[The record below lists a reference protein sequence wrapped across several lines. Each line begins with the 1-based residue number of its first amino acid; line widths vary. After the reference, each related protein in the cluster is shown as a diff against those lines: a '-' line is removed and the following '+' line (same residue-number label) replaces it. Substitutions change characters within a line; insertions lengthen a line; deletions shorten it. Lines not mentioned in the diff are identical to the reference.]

1 MNALKYSLIGALIF
15 LFSACNSD
23 KPQTDEAAK
32 SAEPSIVE
40 LTTDQVKNAGVVSEF
55 PELRAI
61 SKTIQATGKLEVP
74 PQNRVSVSAPMGG
87 FIKSTNLLEGM
98 HVHRGDVL
106 AELEHQDILKLQ
118 EDFLEAKERKQWLSQ
133 ELDRQ
138 RTLRKNEANAV
149 KSLQQAE
156 SEFSTAQIRLIG
168 LTERLKMLGI
178 NPSNFQKENMR
189 STIQIRATQ
198 EGYVTAV
205 QANAGKFVSP
215 NDVLFE
221 LINTEHLHAELQ
233 VNEKFIGDLRE
244 GQKVH
249 FELANQPG
257 TKYDAEVY
265 LIGRSL
271 TENRAIRVHG
281 HIKSEDVS
289 LVPGLFIEA
298 MIETGRDSM
307 VSVPQQAVVR
317 FGGRPVVFEEIKN
330 GKYQV
335 LPIEI
340 LGEENGFIAIK
351 SANGMDIQK
360 KKLVSRGAASIL
372 GVLINSI
379 EVEE

>member
-1 MNALKYSLIGALIF
+1 MNTLKYSLIGALIF

-23 KPQTDEAAK
+23 KPKADEATK
-32 SAEPSIVE
+32 LSEPSIIE
-40 LTTDQVKNAGVVSEF
+40 LTAEQVKNAGVVSEF
-55 PELRAI
+55 PELRPI

-74 PQNRVSVSAPMGG
+74 PQNRVSVSAPIGG

-118 EDFLEAKERKQWLSQ
+118 EDFLEARERKQLLSLD
-133 ELDRQ
+133 LDRQ
-138 RTLRKNEANAV
+138 RTLRKDEANAV

-156 SEFSTAQIRLIG
+156 SEFNAAQIRLIG
-168 LTERLKMLGI
+168 LSERMKMIGI
-178 NPSNFQKENMR
+178 NPSSFQKENMR

-221 LINTEHLHAELQ
+221 LINTAHLHAELQ
-233 VNEKFIGDLRE
+233 VNEKFIGDLSE

-257 TKYDAEVY
+257 KKYDAEVY

-271 TENRAIRVHG
+271 SENRAIRVHG

-298 MIETGRDSM
+298 SIETGRDSL

-317 FGGRPVVFEEIKN
+317 FGGRPVVFEEMKS
-330 GKYQV
+330 GKYHV
-335 LPIEI
+335 LPVEI
-340 LGEENGFIAIK
+340 LGEEDGFIAIK
-351 SANGMDIQK
+351 SATGEDIHE
-360 KKLVSRGAASIL
+360 KKLVSAGAASIL
-372 GVLINSI
+372 GVLINSS
-379 EVEE
+379 ESDE

>member
-1 MNALKYSLIGALIF
+1 MNTLKYSLIGALIF

-23 KPQTDEAAK
+23 KPKTEATTK
-32 SAEPSIVE
+32 SSEPSIIE
-40 LTTDQVKNAGVVSEF
+40 LTAEQVNNAGVVSEF
-55 PELRAI
+55 PELRPI

-74 PQNRVSVSAPMGG
+74 PQNRVSVSAPIGG

-118 EDFLEAKERKQWLSQ
+118 EDFLEARERKQLLSLD
-133 ELDRQ
+133 LDRQ
-138 RTLRKNEANAV
+138 RTLRKDEANAV

-156 SEFSTAQIRLIG
+156 SEFNAAQIRLIG
-168 LTERLKMLGI
+168 LSERMKMIGI

-189 STIQIRATQ
+189 STIQIPATQ

-221 LINTEHLHAELQ
+221 LINTAHLHAELQ
-233 VNEKFIGDLRE
+233 VNEKFIGDLSE
-244 GQKVH
+244 GQKLH

-271 TENRAIRVHG
+271 SENRAIRVHG
-281 HIKSEDVS
+281 HIKSEDVK

-298 MIETGRDSM
+298 SIETGLESL

-317 FGGRPVVFEEIKN
+317 FGGRPVVFEEMKG

-335 LPIEI
+335 MPVEI
-340 LGEENGFIAIK
+340 LGEEDGFIAIK
-351 SANGMDIQK
+351 SLSGVDIQK
-360 KKLVSRGAASIL
+360 KKLVSTGAASIL
-372 GVLINSI
+372 GVLINST
-379 EVEE
+379 ETDE

>member
-1 MNALKYSLIGALIF
+1 MNTLKYSLIGAHMF

-23 KPQTDEAAK
+23 KPNSNEVSKPSETSIIEL
-32 SAEPSIVE
+32 SAE
-40 LTTDQVKNAGVVSEF
+40 QVKNAGVISEF
-55 PELRAI
+55 PELRPI

-74 PQNRVSVSAPMGG
+74 PQNRVSVSAPIGG

-118 EDFLEAKERKQWLSQ
+118 EDFLESRERKQLLSLD
-133 ELDRQ
+133 LDRQ
-138 RTLRKNEANAV
+138 RTLRKDEANAV

-156 SEFSTAQIRLIG
+156 SEFNAAQIRLIG
-168 LTERLKMLGI
+168 LSERMKMIGI
-178 NPSNFQKENMR
+178 NPTNFQKENMR
-189 STIQIRATQ
+189 SIIQIRATQ

-221 LINTEHLHAELQ
+221 LINTAHLHAELQ
-233 VNEKFIGDLRE
+233 VNEKFIGDLCE

-271 TENRAIRVHG
+271 SENRAIRVHG

-298 MIETGRDSM
+298 TIETGRDSL

-317 FGGRPVVFEEIKN
+317 FGGRPVVFEEMKG

-335 LPIEI
+335 MPVEI
-340 LGEENGFIAIK
+340 LGEEDGYIAIK
-351 SANGMDIQK
+351 SLSGADIQK
-360 KKLVSRGAASIL
+360 KKLVSTGAASIL
-372 GVLINSI
+372 GVLINSS
-379 EVEE
+379 EEEE